1 MKLTNMTDN
10 KAGVKRGLLGKWV
23 LAGAFALGMALA
35 VGSPTTAYGQGLRRV
50 AFPPAD
56 SPPIPPQKAPE
67 RTSNSGEDTGILPDY
82 GPSQRKTKENSPPPP
97 NNITLLTKLKYGE
110 PLEYN
115 NNGTIIKFEPWES
128 YKNDGYTITTEATG
142 RLDNGV
148 LYQYDTKDL
157 KAPEGFDP
165 ATISILYMTGDY
177 DFKFT
182 DAEVVNVRNYLL
194 GGGTIIFNAARGQE
208 DFTNAVKREMK
219 RVFKDKTFMMVPLD
233 HAIYNAKYKL
243 STLLMMANGQAKQA
257 APEILSIDIGTRAA
271 AILVPYG
278 LGSALAGLDPGNY
291 ERRGKHYVGESAKR
305 LSINLIA
312 YSLGSTSYGKFL
324 SQEFPTYNGKTTPG
338 DTVKFAQVKYAGS
351 WDVNPAIQ
359 NMVIQGVYENTSDRN
374 GRPAIQVDYTPTA
387 VTLDSPDLGAY
398 PAVFMTGH
406 YDFKLTE
413 AEKTGLRDYL
423 LKGGTLIVSSAA
435 GLKPFDTAF
444 KREIKEVIPSS
455 ETGGKGGSA
464 DAYFVPI
471 TPSSP
476 MFAGGWN
483 KMDRV
488 EYTPYSKSLEPNL
501 DYPRFYGVYIDGRLA
516 VIYTPYDLMSGVN
529 RESNGYAKGLSNN
542 DAMKAMINIV
552 TYALAN

>member
-1 MKLTNMTDN
+1 MKTPMNS
-10 KAGVKRGLLGKWV
+10 KAVTRLISKGWIT
-23 LAGAFALGMALA
+23 AGAFALGMALA
-35 VGSPTTAYGQGLRRV
+35 AASPSSAYAQGLRRV
-50 AFPPAD
+50 MFPPAD
-56 SPPIPPQKAPE
+56 SPPIPPQRAPE

-115 NNGTIIKFEPWES
+115 DGSRIIKFEPWES
-128 YKNDGYTITTEATG
+128 YKNDGYTITTESTT

-165 ATISILYMTGDY
+165 ASISILYMTGDY

-208 DFTNAVKREMK
+208 DFNTAVKREMK

-243 STLLMMANGQAKQA
+243 STLLMMANGQAKQS

-278 LGSALAGLDPGNY
+278 LGSALAGLDPSAY
-291 ERRGKHYVGESAKR
+291 ERRGKHFVGESAKR

-324 SQEFPTYNGKTTPG
+324 SQEFPTYNGKTEAG

-374 GRPAIQVDYTPTA
+374 GRPAIQVDYTPTV
-387 VTLDSPDLGAY
+387 VTLDSPDLGTY
-398 PAVFMTGH
+398 PTIFMTGH

-413 AEKTGLRDYL
+413 AERTGLRDYL
-423 LKGGTLIVSSAA
+423 VKGGTLVVSSAA

-444 KREIKEVIPSS
+444 KREIMQVIPAS
-455 ETGGKGGSA
+455 EGGGKGASA
-464 DAYFVPI
+464 DSYFVPI

-476 MFAGGWN
+476 VFAGGWN

-542 DAMKAMINIV
+542 DAMKAMINII
-552 TYALAN
+552 TYALSN